1 VRLYNLSVTIV
12 ILLCITAAPAQ
23 RPAKRF
29 NAVTPK
35 QVEALDQHLKPVLEN
50 HRVRAMR
57 VELGPQEST
66 RSDPHHYDYLL
77 ISIGDSALQLV
88 GHNTIDVQLSD
99 GGMQLVPG
107 RWPHKL
113 VNTSSTPATLLMIE
127 LKNGAM
133 AATAKC
139 GLDKAPCK
147 SSRFGRDLLGAYTQS
162 TLFETEAVRL
172 VRTELGPGG
181 SVGEHTHAYDHVVIA
196 LTPLHLKLGPNEMTQ
211 PASSVAWQAGGI
223 DGIWNIDKQEQRFLL
238 LELK

>member
-1 VRLYNLSVTIV
+1 VRLYILSVTIV
-12 ILLCITAAPAQ
+12 ILLCISAAPAQ

-29 NAVTPK
+29 NAVTPN
-35 QVEALDQHLKPVLEN
+35 QVGAPDSHLKPIFEN

-66 RSDPHHYDYLL
+66 RSDPHRYDYLL
-77 ISIGDSALQLV
+77 ISFGDSTFQLV
-88 GHNTIDVQLSD
+88 GHNSIDVQLAD

-113 VNTSSTPATLLMIE
+113 VNTSSAPATLLMIE
-127 LKNGAM
+127 LKDGAM

-139 GLDKAPCK
+139 GLDKSPCK
-147 SSRFGRDLLGAYTQS
+147 GSRFGRDLLGTYTQS

-196 LTPLHLKLGPNEMTQ
+196 LTSLHLKLGSNEMTQ
-211 PASSVAWQAGGI
+211 PASSVAWQSGGI